1 MEADHTMDGWARLTD
16 VGVLLLDRNRG
27 LGCAS
32 PHACR
37 LLGCASHAELQSQWP
52 SLLPRLLFAQVDR
65 LQGDSGSHC
74 LTFDLEMSDRV
85 QPLRAEVCP
94 TEDGYLVL
102 IKDRTHISPCEAHLV
117 RSSRVDVLQFLSS
130 TIVHDLSAPLHNLQL
145 TASLLQAAATDGEGA
160 QGIELQ
166 QRCQRYAGMLQ
177 QEVVKLRALT
187 QALPDHLAWP
197 RTISPHDLDIRPLIE
212 EVARSIRHEATA
224 RRISRSV
231 SLPSDPLM
239 VHGEER
245 MLRLA
250 LLDVLIA
257 LMAACEIG
265 AGLRIEARANGARA
279 EIIVRAD
286 NCKLPQQV
294 VDDIHSVSLAA
305 SAQHAGLAAARLIIE
320 SNHGDF
326 TATREPDA
334 AVRFHLSLPVGAGA
348 ALSAK

>member
-102 IKDRTHISPCEAHLV
+102 IKDRTHEPMRGPPGAL
-117 RSSRVDVLQFLSS
+117 SRVDVLQFLSS
-130 TIVHDLSAPLHNLQL
+130 TIVDRSGAPLHHLQL

-160 QGIELQ
+160 RHRVAATLPAL
-166 QRCQRYAGMLQ
+166 RRHAAAGSSQ
-177 QEVVKLRALT
+177 TAGT
-187 QALPDHLAWP
+187 DPGAA
-197 RTISPHDLDIRPLIE
+197 RP
-212 EVARSIRHEATA
+212 S
-224 RRISRSV
+224 
-231 SLPSDPLM
+231 
-239 VHGEER
+239 
-245 MLRLA
+245 RLA
-250 LLDVLIA
+250 
-257 LMAACEIG
+257 
-265 AGLRIEARANGARA
+265 AN
-279 EIIVRAD
+279 D
-286 NCKLPQQV
+286 F
-294 VDDIHSVSLAA
+294 
-305 SAQHAGLAAARLIIE
+305 AARFGHPPADRR
-320 SNHGDF
+320 S
-326 TATREPDA
+326 
-334 AVRFHLSLPVGAGA
+334 GALHQA
-348 ALSAK
+348 